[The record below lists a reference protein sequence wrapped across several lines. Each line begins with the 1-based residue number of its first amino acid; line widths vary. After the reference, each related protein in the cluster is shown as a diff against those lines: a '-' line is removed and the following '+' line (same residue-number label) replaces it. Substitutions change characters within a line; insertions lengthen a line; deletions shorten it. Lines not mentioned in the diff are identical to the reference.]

1 MKPAR
6 VFLVAAALLTA
17 ACRNDAWDLQRMIQQ
32 PRATTYRTERAFGNG
47 QVLQSPPDGAIPIPA
62 DSADELLARSVAM
75 GLHAADSAAD
85 RVVADGRAQFMIF
98 CAVCHGAGGYGGG
111 LVAANMHGL
120 RPASLRSRMS
130 AAASPQAIYA
140 KITMGGARMPVLA
153 EALTPTQRWAVA
165 AYVQRLRTTGAAAD
179 SAARN
184 DSLRAAAL
192 AHRDS
197 VGTRP

>member
-1 MKPAR
+1 MRRAR
-6 VFLVAAALLTA
+6 LWLLGAVLLFA
-17 ACRNDAWDLQRMIQQ
+17 ACRNEAWDVQRMIRQ
-32 PRATTYRTERAFGNG
+32 PRATTYRLDRAFANG
-47 QVLQSPPDGAIPIPA
+47 QVLQRPPDGAMPIPA
-62 DSADELLARSVAM
+62 DTTELHLARAVALGQSVP
-75 GLHAADSAAD
+75 DSAAE
-85 RVVADGRAQFMIF
+85 RVVAAGRAQFTIF

-120 RPASLRSRMS
+120 RPASLRSRTS
-130 AAASPQAIYA
+130 AASNPEAVYA

-153 EALTPTQRWAVA
+153 EALSPGQRWSVA
-165 AYVQRLRTTGAAAD
+165 AYIQRLRATPAAAD

>member
-1 MKPAR
+1 MKRSP
-6 VFLVAAALLTA
+6 VFLVVALLIG
-17 ACRNDAWDLQRMIQQ
+17 ACRNDAWDLQRMIHQ
-32 PRATTYRTERAFGNG
+32 PRATTYRSARAFGNG
-47 QVLQSPPDGAIPIPA
+47 QVLQSPPDGAIAIPA
-62 DSADELLARSVAM
+62 DSTGELLARSVAM
-75 GLHAADSAAD
+75 GRHVGDSAAD
-85 RVVADGRAQFMIF
+85 RVVAEGRAQFMIF

-130 AAASPQAIYA
+130 AAASPEAIYA

-153 EALTPTQRWAVA
+153 EALTPEQRWSVA
-165 AYVQRLRTTGAAAD
+165 AYIQRLRTTPAAAD

>member
-1 MKPAR
+1 MRGSMALT
-6 VFLVAAALLTA
+6 VAALLCA
-17 ACRNDAWDLQRMIQQ
+17 ACRNEAWDVQRMIHQ
-32 PRATTYRTERAFGNG
+32 PRATTYRSAA
-47 QVLQSPPDGAIPIPA
+47 LAPPDGAVPIPSDTTA
-62 DSADELLARSVAM
+62 ANLARAVAM
-75 GLHAADSAAD
+75 GRRVDDSTAQ
-85 RVVADGRAQFMIF
+85 RVVAEGRAQFAIF

-120 RPASLRSRMS
+120 RPASLRSAMS
-130 AAASPQAIYA
+130 AASSPEAIYA

-153 EALTPTQRWAVA
+153 EALSPAQRWSVA
-165 AYVQRLRTTGAAAD
+165 AYIQRLRASPAAAD

-197 VGTRP
+197 VGARP